1 MLGVGKKIASGAR
14 NTGSFASGAARKTAI
29 GAGMAGAVGL
39 GFANEVGSAAVDAS
53 MDIAFGAPDADRYFT
68 GREISNRYLAGR
80 LIGGPVGT
88 AMQATDPL
96 AAMDYAGGTAV
107 PGATATMAGGAIG
120 AVGGGIAGAKMG
132 GLKGGIAGAV
142 LGGIAGGSMPAVNAG
157 MAVSSNRE
165 FFQETAY
172 GRSMSQNNA
181 MAISAV
187 GDIVLGMH
195 NSRNGY

>member
-1 MLGVGKKIASGAR
+1 MLGVGRKI
-14 NTGSFASGAARKTAI
+14 AI
-29 GAGMAGAVGL
+29 GAGMLGAAGA

-53 MDIAFGAPDADRYFT
+53 MDVAFGAPDADRYFT

-88 AMQATDPL
+88 AMQATDPFT
-96 AAMDYAGGTAV
+96 AMDYSGNTAV

-120 AVGGGIAGAKMG
+120 SVVGGIAGSKMG
-132 GLKGGIAGAV
+132 GLKATIAGA
-142 LGGIAGGSMPAVNAG
+142 LIGGVTGASLPLANAG
-157 MAVSSNRE
+157 AAMSANRS

-172 GRSMSQNNA
+172 GRSASQGNA
-181 MAISAV
+181 MALSAV